1 MKLLRRILTNEILLG
16 SLVAI
21 LSVLTALAG
30 YQGSMAD
37 SNQNQYEISGMKNLN
52 DGNASYLE
60 ANQFIVYDYDMY
72 DGWYVT
78 DDEAKAEYY
87 QSSYSQQ
94 LQDSIA
100 AVPDDPFSEAYY
112 TSMYAEAQTYWD
124 ESDTAFDLAGQYDT
138 KGDDLQL
145 VVLLMAMGLAFAAW
159 AALIREESL
168 VRMVFGSFS
177 IIMLILGLVFYIPV
191 LSKTIGA

>member
-1 MKLLRRILTNEILLG
+1 VKVLRRILTNEFLLG

-37 SNQNQYEISGMKNLN
+37 SNQNQYEINGMKNLN
-52 DGNASYLE
+52 DGNAAYLE
-60 ANQFIVYDYDMY
+60 ANQFIVYDYAMY

-78 DDEAKAEYY
+78 DDETKAEYY

-100 AVPDDPFSEAYY
+100 ANPDDPFSEAYY
-112 TSMYAEAQTYWD
+112 TSMYADAQTYWD
-124 ESDTAFDLAGQYDT
+124 ESDTEFDLAGQYDT

-145 VVLLMAMGLAFAAW
+145 VMLLMALGLAFSAW
-159 AALIREESL
+159 AALIREESF
-168 VRMVFGSFS
+168 VRLVFGAFS
-177 IIMLILGLVFYIPV
+177 IIMLITGLVFYIPV
-191 LSKTIGA
+191 LAKSIGA

>member
-1 MKLLRRILTNEILLG
+1 VKSLRRVVANEIVLG

-37 SNQNQYEISGMKNLN
+37 SSQNQYEISGMKRLN
-52 DGNASYLE
+52 DGNATYLE
-60 ANQFIVYDYDMY
+60 ANQFIVYDYNMY
-72 DGWYVT
+72 DGWYT
-78 DDEAKAEYY
+78 TEDQTKAEYF

-100 AVPDDPFSEAYY
+100 TNAEDPFSETYY
-112 TSMYAEAQTYWD
+112 TNMYADAQVYWD
-124 ESDTAFDLAGQYDT
+124 QSDTDFDLAGQYDK

-145 VVLLMAMGLAFAAW
+145 IVLLMAMGLAFAAW
-159 AALIREESL
+159 AALMKDESL
-168 VRMVFGSFS
+168 LRTVFGSFS
-177 IIMLILGLVFYIPV
+177 IVMLIVGLVFYIPV
-191 LSKTIGA
+191 LARTIGA